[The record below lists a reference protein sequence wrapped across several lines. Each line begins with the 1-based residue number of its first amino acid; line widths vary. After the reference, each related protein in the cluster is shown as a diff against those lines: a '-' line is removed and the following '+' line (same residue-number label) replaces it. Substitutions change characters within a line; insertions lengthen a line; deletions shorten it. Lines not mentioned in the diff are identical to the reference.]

1 MLNSVKSNKIRITNG
16 QFRDFTRYYIMNMLE
31 RMMMITAKL
40 HLLLRTLSKTNPLR
54 KFPGTSLMN
63 GAEVMKPT
71 FSMERCITVVKYM
84 GS

>member
-1 MLNSVKSNKIRITNG
+1 
-16 QFRDFTRYYIMNMLE
+16 
-31 RMMMITAKL
+31 MIIAGF
-40 HLLLRTLSKTNPLR
+40 HFLLRTLPKTNPLR
-54 KFPGTSLMN
+54 KFPGTSPMN